1 MKKLSKNWALWEVV
15 FLLTSIVAVSICFF
29 ISPERSVLSFISSI
43 CGITT
48 VFFLA
53 KGLFFAPITDI
64 IYNCLY
70 AAVSIVSFY
79 YGEAIIYIVIMM
91 PISISSLITWLK
103 NKNKDE
109 ATVKVNKIKPKEWLF
124 LAIACVAITI
134 GFYFLLKVLNTSQLI
149 VSTISIITSVI
160 GAYLLLRRSSY
171 YAIAFILN
179 DVILIVLWGLT
190 TLTSGLMYLPTTL
203 SFIVFLVNDTYGFIR
218 WKKEEKKLKD
228 NNENKEL

>member
-1 MKKLSKNWALWEVV
+1 MKKLSKNWALWEII
-15 FLLTSIVAVSICFF
+15 FLLTSILTISICFF
-29 ISPERSVLSFISSI
+29 ISPEKSVLSFISSI

-70 AAVSIVSFY
+70 AAVSIVSLY
-79 YGEAIIYIVIMM
+79 YGEAIIYIFVMM
-91 PISISSLITWLK
+91 PISISSLITWFK

-109 ATVKVNKIKPKEWLF
+109 STVKVNKIKGKEWGF
-124 LAIACVAITI
+124 LSIACVAITI
-134 GFYFLLKVLNTSQLI
+134 GFYFLLKVLNTSQLF

-179 DVILIVLWGLT
+179 DIILIVLWGLT
-190 TLTSGLMYLPTTL
+190 TLTNGLMYLPTTL
-203 SFIVFLVNDTYGFIR
+203 SFIVFLINDTYGFIR
-218 WKKEEKKLKD
+218 WKKEEKKLIKEQ
-228 NNENKEL
+228 ENKDI